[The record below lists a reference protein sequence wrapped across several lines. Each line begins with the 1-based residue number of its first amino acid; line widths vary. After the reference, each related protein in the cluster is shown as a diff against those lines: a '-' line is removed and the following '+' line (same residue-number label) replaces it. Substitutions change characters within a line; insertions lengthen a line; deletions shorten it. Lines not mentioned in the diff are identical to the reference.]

1 MPVCAASG
9 QVTSF
14 EEDTGTVI
22 GRAEV
27 ARIAEAVASSFSCPG
42 ACPCQP
48 SYFSSSLTPSSAG
61 GAVGDTCQFLANE
74 TRRDCNGILYGP
86 YNRTSDSTWTSN
98 NTNVA
103 TVSMGLSTCLSP
115 GSAGIT
121 AQFQAVIYGGLGG
134 PCDQHIVNPTNGGS
148 MTVLDVKFRKS
159 DQSALPSPFKVGIS
173 AMTIGNTDVGPLMHD
188 RKQTILVV
196 VTPAG

>member
-1 MPVCAASG
+1 
-9 QVTSF
+9 
-14 EEDTGTVI
+14 
-22 GRAEV
+22 
-27 ARIAEAVASSFSCPG
+27 
-42 ACPCQP
+42 
-48 SYFSSSLTPSSAG
+48 
-61 GAVGDTCQFLANE
+61 
-74 TRRDCNGILYGP
+74 
-86 YNRTSDSTWTSN
+86 DSTWTSN

-134 PCDQHIVNPTNGGS
+134 PRDQHIVNPTNGGR
-148 MTVLDVKFRKS
+148 MNVLHCQIKKS
-159 DQSALPSPFKVGIS
+159 EPRAFAHPFKVGIS